1 MINEV
6 ERYLQIP
13 APEATY
19 ANTAGI
25 FHAVF
30 GIRLKEG
37 CGICVDEARYRLMKW
52 FKKKNMSESKYK
64 FKKQYQNITVV
75 YNINGN
81 RTLITADNLT
91 DFTAELLLADEKR
104 KHLIDVNEVKVVKPI
119 EKKIAEPTL
128 STSNE
133 APKDGSELKENVSV
147 KESNTNESKPLT
159 GKKRGRKPKASK
171 IGVV

>member
-64 FKKQYQNITVV
+64 FKKQYQNVTVV

-104 KHLIDVNEVKVVKPI
+104 KHLIDGVVKA
-119 EKKIAEPTL
+119 EKKSEVSEPTL

-147 KESNTNESKPLT
+147 KESNTNELKPLT
-159 GKKRGRKPKASK
+159 GKKRGRKPK
-171 IGVV
+171 VV